1 MTNNKANKSL
11 DEVSP
16 KIERLIDAN
25 LNRLK
30 EGLRVV
36 EDICRYIHND
46 RNITSKI
53 KELRHQLQSM
63 YSKDRLQY
71 RDIIGDVQKN
81 STKSELSRRSVESV
95 IIANFSRTQESARVL
110 EEMFKLK
117 NIEYSKRFK
126 QIRYEIYELEK
137 NYFLNYPVSL

>member
-1 MTNNKANKSL
+1 MTNSKSNKSL
-11 DEVSP
+11 DDINP
-16 KIERLIDAN
+16 RIERLIDAN

-36 EDICRYIHND
+36 EDICRYIHDD
-46 RNITSKI
+46 RNITSKM
-53 KELRHQLQSM
+53 KELRHQLQGM
-63 YSKDRLQY
+63 YSKNRLQF

-81 STKSELSRRSVESV
+81 STKSELSRKSVESV
-95 IIANFSRTQESARVL
+95 IIANFSRTEESARVL

-117 NIEYSKRFK
+117 NTEYSKRFK

-137 NYFLNYPVSL
+137 TYFLNYST

>member
-1 MTNNKANKSL
+1 MTNNKPNKSL

>member
-1 MTNNKANKSL
+1 MTNSKPNNKSL
-11 DEVSP
+11 EDINP
-16 KIERLIDAN
+16 RIERLIDAN

-36 EDICRYIHND
+36 EDICRYIHDD
-46 RNITSKI
+46 RNITSKM
-53 KELRHQLQSM
+53 KELRHQLQGM
-63 YSKDRLQY
+63 YNKNRLQY

-81 STKSELSRRSVESV
+81 STKSELSRKSVESV
-95 IIANFSRTQESARVL
+95 VVANFSRTEESARVL

-137 NYFLNYPVSL
+137 NYFANYST

>member
-1 MTNNKANKSL
+1 MTNSKPNKSL
-11 DEVSP
+11 EDINP

-36 EDICRYIHND
+36 EDVCRYFHDD

-53 KELRHQLQSM
+53 KELRHQLQGM
-63 YSKDRLQY
+63 YSKNRLKF

-81 STKSELSRRSVESV
+81 STKSELSRKSVESV
-95 IIANFSRTQESARVL
+95 IIANFSRTEESARVL

-117 NIEYSKRFK
+117 NTEYSKRFK

-137 NYFLNYPVSL
+137 NYFLNYSS

>member
-1 MTNNKANKSL
+1 MTNSKTNKSL
-11 DEVSP
+11 DDISP
-16 KIERLIDAN
+16 KVERLIDAN

-36 EDICRYIHND
+36 EDICRYIHDD
-46 RNITSKI
+46 RNITSKM
-53 KELRHQLQSM
+53 KELRHQLQGM
-63 YSKDRLQY
+63 YSKNRLQF

-81 STKSELSRRSVESV
+81 STKSELSRKTVESV
-95 IIANFSRTQESARVL
+95 VIANFSRTQESSRVL

-137 NYFLNYPVSL
+137 NYFLNYSS

>member
-1 MTNNKANKSL
+1 VMTNNSKPNKSL
-11 DEVSP
+11 DEISP

-36 EDICRYIHND
+36 EDVCRYIHDD

-53 KELRHQLQSM
+53 KELRHQLQGM
-63 YSKDRLQY
+63 YSKKRLQY

-81 STKSELSRRSVESV
+81 STKSELSRKTVESV
-95 IIANFSRTQESARVL
+95 IIANFSRTEESARVL

-137 NYFLNYPVSL
+137 NYFLNYSL

>member
-1 MTNNKANKSL
+1 MTNSKPNKSL
-11 DEVSP
+11 DDINP
-16 KIERLIDAN
+16 RIERLIDAN

-36 EDICRYIHND
+36 EDICRYIHDD
-46 RNITSKI
+46 RNITSKM
-53 KELRHQLQSM
+53 KELRHQLQGM
-63 YSKDRLQY
+63 YSKNRLQF

-81 STKSELSRRSVESV
+81 STKSELSRKTVESV
-95 IIANFSRTQESARVL
+95 IIANFSRTEESARVL

-117 NIEYSKRFK
+117 NTEYSKRFK

-137 NYFLNYPVSL
+137 TYFLNYST

>member
-1 MTNNKANKSL
+1 MTNTKQNKPL
-11 DEVSP
+11 DEISP

-63 YSKDRLQY
+63 HSIERLKY

-81 STKSELSRRSVESV
+81 STKSELSRKSVESV
-95 IIANFSRTQESARVL
+95 IIANFSRTEESARVL

-137 NYFLNYPVSL
+137 NYFLNYL

>member
-1 MTNNKANKSL
+1 MTNNSKPNKSL
-11 DEVSP
+11 DEISP

-36 EDICRYIHND
+36 EDVCRYIHDD

-53 KELRHQLQSM
+53 KELRHQLQGM
-63 YSKDRLQY
+63 YSKKRLQY

-81 STKSELSRRSVESV
+81 STKSELSRKTVESV
-95 IIANFSRTQESARVL
+95 IIANFSRTEESARVL

-137 NYFLNYPVSL
+137 NYFLNYSL